1 MASEN
6 VHANAAAGLDV
17 LLDTSIPN
25 SDPKIAAAFPKSFGL
40 LLYPQFEVL
49 DAAGPIEA
57 LNLLSHL
64 DGYTDMKLSII
75 SKTLDPISIGPPGA
89 PHTGAGGFTGAQRYL
104 PTHTFETAP
113 PLDVLLVP
121 GGMGSIDLPGSAE
134 KRDIDGH
141 VQFVKDAFFGLNGR
155 SKLRYIISVC
165 NGTILLAKAGVLDGH
180 KATTNKDG
188 WKFLTPMGPKTEW
201 IAKARWVDS
210 GRVWTTS
217 GVSAG
222 ADGVLKWIESLTSK
236 ETVTKVVNSMEWI
249 RAESADDDPF
259 AKIFGC
265 EDVLPVKA

>member
-1 MASEN
+1 MPSTN
-6 VHANAAAGLDV
+6 VHTSVPTDLAAIM
-17 LLDTSIPN
+17 DTSIPN
-25 SDPKIAAAFPKSFGL
+25 LDPAVAAAFPKSFGL

-64 DGYTDMKLSII
+64 DGFTDMKLSII
-75 SKTLDPISIGPPGA
+75 SKTLDPISIGPAGA
-89 PHTGAGGFTGAQRYL
+89 PHSTVFTGAQRYL

-113 PLDVLLVP
+113 PLDVLLIP
-121 GGMGSIDLPGSAE
+121 GGAGSFDMPGAE
-134 KRDIDGH
+134 KRDIEGH
-141 VQFVKDAFFGLNGR
+141 VQFVRDAFFGLNGR
-155 SKLRYIISVC
+155 QKLRYAISVC
-165 NGTILLAKAGVLDGH
+165 NGTILLARAGVLDGQ

-188 WKFLTPMGPKTEW
+188 WTFLTAMGPKTEW

-222 ADGVLKWIESLTSK
+222 ADGVLAWIEGLTSK
-236 ETVTKVVNSMEWI
+236 ETVTKVTNSMEWI
-249 RAESADDDPF
+249 RAKSPDEDPF

-265 EDVLPVKA
+265 EDVLPVEA